1 MYHVVL
7 SLMGKQQKI
16 NLWGIP
22 SSKYRNEP
30 TSLMASNWQQ
40 IHRCGDP
47 PVHRLSHQAT
57 TSHAASSDQ
66 CSDAWMQAFRNMVNK
81 VDRVWLHVGQYR
93 YQKICSRTQHIL
105 YTLHQTIA
113 CKTPIRYMLHY
124 THMNNI
130 AECLKTKAH
139 VSWLRPRYGNIFHNV
154 THKCRTSA
162 RLGDAHNSS
171 HNT

>member
-7 SLMGKQQKI
+7 SLMGKRQT

-40 IHRCGDP
+40 IHRCGDH
-47 PVHRLSHQAT
+47 PVHRLSYQAT

-66 CSDAWMQAFRNMVNK
+66 CSDAL
-81 VDRVWLHVGQYR
+81 DRVWLHVGQYR

-105 YTLHQTIA
+105 CTLHQTIA

-130 AECLKTKAH
+130 AQCLKTKAH
-139 VSWLRPRYGNIFHNV
+139 VSWLRPRYGNKKI
-154 THKCRTSA
+154 TMSLISA
-162 RLGDAHNSS
+162 GHQLV
-171 HNT
+171 